1 VIEAVVFDVDGV
13 LIDSEPLWQDA
24 EIEVFGALGV
34 PLTRTMCAETMG
46 LRIDEAV
53 AYWHERFPWSGR
65 PVDDVAGAI
74 VARVVELVGERGEA
88 LPGVHAAVAACR
100 ERGLATAVASSSPMV
115 LLEAVLRRLDLA
127 FPVVRSA
134 EVEPFGKPHP
144 GIYLA
149 AAAELGVTPTDCVAV
164 EDSING
170 IVAAKAA
177 RMACVA
183 VPDPSLRGDSRLG
196 IADAVLHDLSGL
208 SGALDRL

>member
-1 VIEAVVFDVDGV
+1 MIAAVVFDVDGV
-13 LIDSEPLWQDA
+13 LIDSEPLWQEA
-24 EIEVFGALGV
+24 EVEVFGSIGV

-53 AYWHERFPWSGR
+53 AYWHERYPWTGR
-65 PVDDVAGAI
+65 PLDEVAATI
-74 VARVVELVGERGEA
+74 VGRVVELVGERGEP
-88 LPGVHAAVAACR
+88 LPGVHAAVAACG
-100 ERGLATAVASSSPMV
+100 ERGLATAVASSSPTV
-115 LLEAVLRRLDLA
+115 LIDAVLRRLGLA

-149 AAAELGVTPTDCVAV
+149 AARELGLAPTDCVAV
-164 EDSING
+164 EDSVNG

-183 VPDPSLRGDSRLG
+183 VPDPSIRGDRRLG
-196 IADAVLHDLSGL
+196 IADVVLDDLSGL
-208 SGALDRL
+208 SVALQAL